1 MLDKNRF
8 GTELYR
14 SQRKLSREFGVSYST
29 IRRMIDRLERGHQF
43 GRTNIVRC
51 EAVLSLAIPPNMRPG
66 GKLRRTATYELH
78 AHRLAARM
86 TEQQYEESS
95 AGALCPFPP
104 ESSRSAPRP
113 PAPQPKAEPV
123 HRSAQRSAPQ
133 PKLSKREC
141 SKLVA
146 DVVTMMRGSSG
157 LTPNSAGVFAPMN
170 FRDALAQVC
179 ALWKRAPESVA
190 EALKFWGFKFEE
202 SEGP

>member
-29 IRRMIDRLERGHQF
+29 VRRMIDRLERGHQF
-43 GRTNIVRC
+43 GRKNIVRC
-51 EAVLSLAIPPNMRPG
+51 EGVLSLAIEPNKRPG

-78 AHRLAARM
+78 PHRLAARM
-86 TEQQYEESS
+86 TEQQFEESS
-95 AGALCPFPP
+95 SGALCPFPP
-104 ESSRSAPRP
+104 QSSRPAP
-113 PAPQPKAEPV
+113 PQPKAEPQ
-123 HRSAQRSAPQ
+123 HRSTQRDTPAQ
-133 PKLSKREC
+133 PKLTKREC

-157 LTPNSAGVFAPMN
+157 LTPSSAGVFHPMN
-170 FRDALAQVC
+170 FREALAQVC
-179 ALWKRAPESVA
+179 RLWKRAPDSVA

-202 SEGP
+202 PEGP